1 VRENPEKRKHWQRH
15 IDTLKTSGQTRKK
28 YCEANQLNLS
38 TLDYWCRK
46 LSPRREKKTKKKAAC
61 WVPLQIREDGSTSE
75 IDLRIG
81 RITIAVKSGFDPA
94 LLKELLHAI
103 GAQC

>member
-1 VRENPEKRKHWQRH
+1 MKENPEKRRHWQRH
-15 IDTLKTSGQTRKK
+15 IEALKKSGQTRKE
-28 YCEANQLNLS
+28 YCEANQINLS

-46 LSPRREKKTKKKAAC
+46 LNRRREKKNKKKAGG
-61 WVPLQIREDGSTSE
+61 WIPLQIREDGSPSE

-81 RITIAVKSGFDPA
+81 RITIAVKSGFDGA
-94 LLKELLHAI
+94 LLTELLRTL